1 VPDGRCCGVNL
12 SGQTLG
18 DEGFLDFVV
27 DALDHTGVD
36 PAQLCFEVPESSV
49 VGNLEHARRFINVLH
64 GIGCRFAL
72 DDFGSGIGSFANL
85 KELAIDY
92 LKIDGTYTR
101 NISQDSI
108 NHAMVSAIIE
118 LSRTL
123 DFRIVAEEVEDR
135 DSFDAV
141 RRLGVDF
148 VQGYIVERPHPLQAL
163 H

>member
-1 VPDGRCCGVNL
+1 MFKVL
-12 SGQTLG
+12 SC
-18 DEGFLDFVV
+18 
-27 DALDHTGVD
+27 DALGISGRQSEIIELALSYRYSGIEIDIPLFCKQVELRGI
-36 PAQLCFEVPESSV
+36 
-49 VGNLEHARRFINVLH
+49 EHARRFISVLH

-101 NISQDSI
+101 NISKDSI

-135 DSFDAV
+135 DSFDTV

-148 VQGYIVERPHPLQAL
+148 VQGYIVERPHPLPAL